1 MTGEEKNVYPGH
13 APILIR
19 SPELQRRLASA
30 LSSARGARP
39 EVAVFAE
46 WNAPDLGERA
56 IHREVLR
63 FFSDCGWQTSS
74 YGLGTLVPR
83 PTHGNGG
90 GAHEPE
96 HPPPA
101 SQALREVRQGYRMVR
116 LLRPL
121 SRVQAVAVGGGALLS
136 DVNLHFPQSLA
147 MVAEAARLLA
157 KPLLCLGCSADGS
170 WSERGAEKISGF
182 LDSCSLVAARDQ
194 ATADRVGGILG
205 RPVPVFGDFCLTEN
219 HVARTGY
226 SSYPRAALSLNVCQ
240 LPDPGSAS
248 QQQYEDTLVA
258 LGLHLAH
265 LAPGPGRCMIRVF
278 TSGAQEDSDAARRV
292 VTRLARLNPELHVP
306 TELGEL
312 VDLLRTSVLVI
323 ASSLHGA
330 VLPLAEGVPVVAFSP
345 MTGLRDFLSTMG
357 LQRYSF
363 DLAEGARLAHWLST
377 TPSDT
382 ILAEQRRALVSA
394 PVWLAR
400 AQIRSTLESVARYA
414 PF

>member
-1 MTGEEKNVYPGH
+1 MYPDH
-13 APILIR
+13 APLLIR

-30 LSSARGARP
+30 LSSARGGRP

-56 IHREVLR
+56 IHHEVLR
-63 FFSDCGWQTSS
+63 FFSDCGWQASS
-74 YGLGTLVPR
+74 YGLGTLAPR
-83 PTHGNGG
+83 PGG
-90 GAHEPE
+90 SNRAGGFVTEPE

-101 SQALREVRQGYRMVR
+101 SQTLREVRQGYRMVR

-121 SRVQAVAVGGGALLS
+121 SRVQAVAVGGGALLT

-157 KPLLCLGCSADGS
+157 KPLLCLGCSADGP
-170 WSERGAEKISGF
+170 WSERGTEKIGGF
-182 LDSCSLVAARDQ
+182 LDACSLIAVRDE
-194 ATADRVGGILG
+194 ATADRISGMLG
-205 RPVPVFGDFCLTEN
+205 KPVPVFGDFCLTEN
-219 HVARTGY
+219 HVVRTGCLN
-226 SSYPRAALSLNVCQ
+226 YPRPGLGINVCQ
-240 LPDPGSAS
+240 LPAPWSAS
-248 QQQYEDTLVA
+248 QQRYEDTLVA
-258 LGLHLAH
+258 LALHLAQSSN
-265 LAPGPGRCMIRVF
+265 GPARRTIRVF
-278 TSGAQEDSDAARRV
+278 TAGAPEDSDAARRV
-292 VTRLARLNPELHVP
+292 VARLEKLNPELHVP
-306 TELGEL
+306 SELGEL
-312 VDLLRTSVLVI
+312 IDLLRTSMLVI

-345 MTGLRDFLSTMG
+345 APALRDFLSTMG

-363 DLAEGARLAHWLST
+363 DLDRSAQLAHCLAT
-377 TPSDT
+377 APCET
-382 ILAEQRRALVSA
+382 ILVEQRRALVSA